1 MAEVAPVV
9 QSAALII
16 VQYPQS
22 YGYIGGVEKLTR
34 QNNNRLYLIV
44 FDKCFAYGLGIIIA
58 QSTISEEEPGN
69 PFVGFNFREHVEN
82 PRVVGVAFG
91 RCAVVGPVHALCY
104 VGLEPVFKVERRIGH
119 DVIKGQSGVMVF
131 LEC

>member
-1 MAEVAPVV
+1 MV

-16 VQYPQS
+16 VQYPQRH
-22 YGYIGGVEKLTR
+22 GYIGGVEKLTR
-34 QNNNRLYLIV
+34 QNDNGLYLIV

-58 QSTISEEEPGN
+58 QSTVSEEEAGN
-69 PFVGFNFREHVEN
+69 AFVGFDFREHVEN
-82 PRVVGVAFG
+82 PCVVGIAFG
-91 RCAVVGPVHALCY
+91 RCAVVGPVHSLCY
-104 VGLEPVFKVERRIGH
+104 AWLEPVFKVERRIGH